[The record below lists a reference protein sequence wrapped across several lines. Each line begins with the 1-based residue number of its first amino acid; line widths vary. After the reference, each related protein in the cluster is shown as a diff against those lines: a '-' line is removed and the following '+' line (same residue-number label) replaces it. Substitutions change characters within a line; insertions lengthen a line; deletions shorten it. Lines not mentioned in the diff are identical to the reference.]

1 MRAALFAVLAS
12 VVGVSVAG
20 VPSARADEAAPD
32 HELTW
37 SGSLAGRGSM
47 TTPSDHALLST
58 ADQPILGGLFEAN
71 AQARGWWFDRKLTL
85 LVDSS
90 LFLIGGM
97 GYADHDDDGVITS
110 MPEHDVAA
118 HRPRL
123 VLSDVSLRFEPLQH
137 LTLTIGKQRVV
148 WGPGMANNPTD
159 VLNAPRDPT
168 DPTFQRTG
176 TWQARVDVPLE
187 NVTFSAMFAPAVL
200 TQQNGVPVALLQFP
214 DYDLEGGPPRDDN
227 LHWAAAA
234 RAYALVAD
242 TDLNLWA
249 VWKNRYG
256 DDVDQR
262 MQVMASAS
270 RLLND
275 ELEGH
280 AEVMLQQGSTRFSV
294 DHDCVDD
301 DRALARCALSGRSPF
316 VRDLVADERLWP
328 RILVG
333 GRWMPADESFLTIE
347 YLYASD
353 GLLPDEFEDLVY
365 LQRRAGQAQRAGHP
379 VLLSQGGNGADGLPS
394 RFTFDVVR
402 RHYLFATYSRPHTL
416 DEDVTVGAS
425 LVTALED
432 LSSVASASLT
442 WSAEE
447 WLQLSAFAFV
457 PLPSVS
463 RASAWASGDD
473 DDAYA
478 AFVDGVDDDSALR
491 AFVPVAAQ
499 VDDEHYGALDGL
511 PFSLRGVLEVRAFF

>member
-1 MRAALFAVLAS
+1 MRAVAASLVLAAVLAPT
-12 VVGVSVAG
+12 AT
-20 VPSARADEAAPD
+20 RADDAVPD

-58 ADQPILGGLFEAN
+58 ADQPILGGIFEAN
-71 AQARGWWFDRKLTL
+71 AQARGWWFDRRLTL
-85 LVDSS
+85 LVDGS

-110 MPEHDVAA
+110 MPDHDVAA

-123 VLSDVSLRFEPLQH
+123 VLSDVSLRFEPLPH
-137 LTLTIGKQRVV
+137 LTLTVGKQRTV

-159 VLNAPRDPT
+159 VLNPPRDPT
-168 DPTFQRTG
+168 DPSFQRTG
-176 TWQARVDVPLE
+176 IWQARVDVPLE
-187 NVTFSAMFAPAVL
+187 HVTFSALFAPAVL
-200 TQQNGVPVALLQFP
+200 AQEDGVPVALLRFP
-214 DYDLEGGPPRDDN
+214 DYDFVDGPARDDH

-242 TDLNLWA
+242 TDVNVWA
-249 VWKNRYG
+249 VWKNRFG
-256 DDVDQR
+256 DDVEQR

-275 ELEGH
+275 EIEGH
-280 AEVMLQQGSTRFSV
+280 FELLLQQGSTRFAV
-294 DHDCVDD
+294 DKDCVADD
-301 DRALARCALSGRSPF
+301 SALVRCALSGHSPL
-316 VRDLVADERLWP
+316 VRDLVDDERIWP

-333 GRWMPADESFLTIE
+333 GRWMPADESFLTVE

-353 GLLPDEFEDLVY
+353 GLLPDEFADLVY
-365 LQRRAGQAQRAGHP
+365 LQKRAGQAQRAGHP
-379 VLLSQGGNGADGLPS
+379 IPLTSGQNGADGLPS
-394 RFTFDVVR
+394 RFAFDVVR
-402 RHYLFATYSRPHTL
+402 RHYLFATYSRPHTF

-457 PLPSVS
+457 PLSSVS
-463 RASAWASGDD
+463 RASAWASGKG

-478 AFVDGVDDDSALR
+478 AFVDGVDDGSVLKG
-491 AFVPVAAQ
+491 FLPVAAK
-499 VDDEHYGALDGL
+499 VDGDDVGALDGL
-511 PFSLRGVLEVRAFF
+511 PFALRGVLEVRAFF